1 MPQMLIAP
9 TTEQQLH
16 MVDNL
21 SCALIAKSA
30 KREETMLKDRIWRS
44 VSKTS
49 VENKLTPKR
58 K

>member
-1 MPQMLIAP
+1 MPQMLTAQ

-30 KREETMLKDRIWRS
+30 KREETMLKDRIWRFF
-44 VSKTS
+44 
-49 VENKLTPKR
+49 
-58 K
+58 